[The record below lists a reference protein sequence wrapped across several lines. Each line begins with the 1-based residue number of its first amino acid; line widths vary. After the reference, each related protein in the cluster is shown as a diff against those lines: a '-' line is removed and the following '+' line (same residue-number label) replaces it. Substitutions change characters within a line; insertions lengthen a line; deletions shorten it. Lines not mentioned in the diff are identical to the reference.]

1 MPRPRVFLSV
11 LLTCALAAWPTPAQA
26 AYTLDHGDTLTVAV
40 RDTPKWGGTYAVRPD
55 GQLVIPFLLELDVRG
70 LTVEEVRNQVLAA
83 VSRELH
89 EPDVSVVVAS
99 YRPRVVT
106 VLGEVAT
113 PGNIVL
119 QRADQT
125 LLDTIAAAGGFT
137 DRALPDQVTILRGT
151 GRATRRIPVNVAAMM
166 ATGDMA
172 ADLRLE
178 PGDRVQVARNPWPSW
193 REAFAT
199 TQQVVSYLGT
209 ISLLLMLARQLSP
222 PQ

>member
-1 MPRPRVFLSV
+1 VHLPRLSLSI
-11 LLTCALAAWPTPAQA
+11 LLACALSAAPVPAA
-26 AYTLDHGDTLTVAV
+26 LAYTLDHGDTVTVAV
-40 RDTPKWGGTYAVRPD
+40 RDNAKWGGTYGVRPD
-55 GQLVIPFLLELDVRG
+55 GKLVIPFLIEMDARG
-70 LTVEEVRNQVLAA
+70 LTVEQVRDQVRAA
-83 VSRELH
+83 VARELH
-89 EPDVSVVVAS
+89 DPDVSVVVAT

-113 PGNIVL
+113 PGNVVL

-125 LLDTIAAAGGFT
+125 VLDTIAAAGGFT
-137 DRALPDQVTILRGT
+137 ERALVDQVTVLRGT

-166 ATGDMA
+166 ASGDMA
-172 ADLRLE
+172 GDIRLE

-199 TQQVVSYLGT
+199 TQQVVAYIGT
-209 ISLLLMLARQLSP
+209 LSLLMMLARQLAP